1 MHKIQTIGSSYVAI
15 EVKTVKWERCVCISK
30 DASLLT
36 FNHAETKQLNVIVQS
51 IDAGNYVFKE
61 YWSVKKGSNVYKV
74 FLSEFRGIKSFQIR
88 QWLVSQTYTG
98 FGKLGISL
106 PAYKIK
112 ELQMHMITVM
122 QEIEEIK
129 A

>member
-1 MHKIQTIGSSYVAI
+1 
-15 EVKTVKWERCVCISK
+15 
-30 DASLLT
+30 
-36 FNHAETKQLNVIVQS
+36 
-51 IDAGNYVFKE
+51 
-61 YWSVKKGSNVYKV
+61 VKKGSNVYKV